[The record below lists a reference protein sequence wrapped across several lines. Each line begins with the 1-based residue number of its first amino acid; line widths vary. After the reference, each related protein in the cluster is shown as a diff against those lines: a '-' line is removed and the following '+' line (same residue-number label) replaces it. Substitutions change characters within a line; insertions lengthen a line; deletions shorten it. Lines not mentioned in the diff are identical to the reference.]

1 MMNVHQEISKIRA
14 LQPDYCVNEIYP
26 FVNLINWNS
35 AIDVDLYSRDRE
47 LVGLSNTSPDWD
59 VDQWLEERIS
69 LKFSNKEEFKRVYRL
84 ARLLTRIH

>member
-1 MMNVHQEISKIRA
+1 MMTVHQEITKIRA
-14 LQPDYCVNEIYP
+14 LKPDYCANEIYP

-47 LVGLSNTSPDWD
+47 LAGLSNISPDWD
-59 VDQWLEERIS
+59 VDQWLEERVT